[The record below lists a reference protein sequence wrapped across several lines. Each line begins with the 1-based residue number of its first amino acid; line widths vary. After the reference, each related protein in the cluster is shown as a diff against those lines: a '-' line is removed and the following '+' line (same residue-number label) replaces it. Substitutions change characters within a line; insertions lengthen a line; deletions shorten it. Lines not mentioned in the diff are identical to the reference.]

1 MKNASQIVKYTAVL
15 TVLGPWAVG
24 MLTLAEWAVAK
35 VQ

>member
-1 MKNASQIVKYTAVL
+1 MKNASQIVKYTAVF
-15 TVLGPWAVG
+15 GPWAVG